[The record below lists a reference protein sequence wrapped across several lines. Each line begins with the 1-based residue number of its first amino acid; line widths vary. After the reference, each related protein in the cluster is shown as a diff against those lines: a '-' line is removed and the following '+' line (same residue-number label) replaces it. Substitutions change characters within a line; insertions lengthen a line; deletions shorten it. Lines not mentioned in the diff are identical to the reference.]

1 MLLIFF
7 VFCVLCFLDCQFVF
21 CLSSSCVLCAQCCQC
36 LWVVDLWLF
45 CFVCLRPVTRVPNV
59 ASVSEFF
66 ILYYF
71 ALFVFVQV
79 LVSNVNCQYPW
90 VVNLWLICFVSLRS
104 VSCVPTVVSVSGL
117 PLRFSIT
124 CICFVQLNKQTPLSE
139 WLFTYQNLCL
149 YLEVPLMNCCLNCAL
164 HWTALRLRVG
174 TPIYEN
180 RI

>member
-1 MLLIFF
+1 MLWNN
-7 VFCVLCFLDCQFVF
+7 
-21 CLSSSCVLCAQCCQC
+21 QC
-36 LWVVDLWLF
+36 LWVVDFWLF
-45 CFVCLRPVTRVPNV
+45 CFACLRPVTRVPNV

-124 CICFVQLNKQTPLSE
+124 CICFVQLNHWAHKTQDE
-139 WLFTYQNLCL
+139 DRQNTNWQSRKHRTQNTKKMSNMAQPKIKWRR
-149 YLEVPLMNCCLNCAL
+149 EIM
-164 HWTALRLRVG
+164 
-174 TPIYEN
+174 
-180 RI
+180 